1 MLSYRHVFHAG
12 NHADVLKHTVLLAVL
27 DYFNQKDKPYWLI
40 DTHAGAG
47 GYRLDAGRAT
57 THAEFNDG
65 IGRLWNRTDLPPLLA
80 RYVAAVRLDNADGKP
95 RRYPGS
101 PLLALRTLRPADRL
115 RLFEL
120 HPADV
125 KLLGQAIA
133 GAAPDAQKR
142 VQIKQEDGFA
152 GMKALLPPPP
162 RRGLVL
168 IDPAYEDKRDY
179 LQVVTA
185 VKEGLQRFA
194 TGTFMV
200 WYPLLQKNESIALAG
215 KLKKL
220 APDWLNATLTVQAPA
235 PDGPGMHG
243 SGVFLVNPPWTLA
256 AALKETLPWLVDVL
270 KVGAGPPQA
279 DAPPVGGSEPLLRA
293 RGANKV
299 GAGETAGF
307 TLETSGS

>member
-12 NHADVLKHTVLLAVL
+12 NHADVLKHSVLLAVL

-57 THAEFNDG
+57 THAEYADG
-65 IGRLWNRTDLPPLLA
+65 VGRLWNRTDLPQLLA
-80 RYVAAVRLDNADGKP
+80 RYVEAVRVDNPDGKIK
-95 RRYPGS
+95 RYPGS
-101 PLLALRTLRPADRL
+101 PLLALRAMRPADKL

-125 KLLGQAIA
+125 KLLAQNIA

-142 VQIKQEDGFA
+142 VAIKQEDGFT
-152 GMKALLPPPP
+152 GMKALLPPPS

-185 VKEGLQRFA
+185 IKEGLQRFA

-200 WYPLLQKNESIALAG
+200 WYPLLQKNESITLAG

-220 APDWLNATLTVQAPA
+220 APEWLNATLTVQPPA
-235 PDGPGMHG
+235 ADGMGMHG

-256 AALKETLPWLVDVL
+256 AALKDTLPWLADTLAVE
-270 KVGAGPPQA
+270 KVGAGW
-279 DAPPVGGSEPLLRA
+279 
-293 RGANKV
+293 
-299 GAGETAGF
+299 TA
-307 TLETSGS
+307 ETSAQ

>member
-27 DYFNQKDKPYWLI
+27 DYFNQKKKVGPYWLI

-57 THAEFNDG
+57 THAEWPDG
-65 IGRLWNRTDLPPLLA
+65 VGRLWNRTDLPPLLA
-80 RYVAAVRLDNADGKP
+80 RYVEAVRTDNADGRL

-101 PLLALRTLRPADRL
+101 PLLALRAMRPSDKL

-125 KLLGQAIA
+125 KLLAQNIA

-142 VQIKQEDGFA
+142 VAIKQEDGFA
-152 GMKALLPPPP
+152 GLQALLPPPP

-179 LQVVTA
+179 AQVVTA
-185 VKEGLQRFA
+185 VREGLQRFA
-194 TGTFMV
+194 TGSFMV
-200 WYPLLQKNESIALAG
+200 WYPLLKRNESITLAG

-220 APDWLNATLTVQAPA
+220 APDWLHATLSVRAPA
-235 PDGPGMHG
+235 PDAEGGLGMHG

-270 KVGAGPPQA
+270 KVGADG
-279 DAPPVGGSEPLLRA
+279 
-293 RGANKV
+293 
-299 GAGETAGF
+299 TASYS
-307 TLETSGS
+307 LETSAQ

>member
-1 MLSYRHVFHAG
+1 MLSYRHVHHAG
-12 NHADVLKHTVLLAVL
+12 NHADVLKHSVLLAVL

-57 THAEFNDG
+57 THAEYADG

-80 RYVAAVRLDNADGKP
+80 RYVEAVRVDNPDGRIK
-95 RRYPGS
+95 RYPGS
-101 PLLALRTLRPADRL
+101 PLLALRAMRPADKL

-125 KLLGQAIA
+125 KLLAQNIT

-142 VQIKQEDGFA
+142 VAIKQEDGFT
-152 GMKALLPPPP
+152 GMKALLPPPS

-185 VKEGLQRFA
+185 IKEGLQRFA

-200 WYPLLQKNESIALAG
+200 WYPLLQKNESITLAG

-220 APDWLNATLTVQAPA
+220 APEWLNATLTVQPPA
-235 PDGPGMHG
+235 ADGMGMHG
-243 SGVFLVNPPWTLA
+243 SGVFLINPPWTLT
-256 AALKETLPWLVDVL
+256 AALKDTLPWLAETL
-270 KVGAGPPQA
+270 AIEAAGAGWTVQ
-279 DAPPVGGSEPLLRA
+279 D
-293 RGANKV
+293 NNQ
-299 GAGETAGF
+299 
-307 TLETSGS
+307 

>member
-12 NHADVLKHTVLLAVL
+12 NHADVLKHAVLLAVL
-27 DYFNQKDKPYWLI
+27 DHFNQKDKPYWLI

-57 THAEFNDG
+57 THAEFSEG
-65 IGRLWNRTDLPPLLA
+65 IGRLWEHPNLPPLLA
-80 RYVAAVRLDNADGKP
+80 RYVAAVRADNAEGKL

-101 PLLALRTLRPADRL
+101 PLLALRAMRPADKL

-133 GAAPDAQKR
+133 AATPDAQKR

-152 GMKALLPPPP
+152 GMKALLPPPS

-179 LQVVTA
+179 AAVVTA

-200 WYPLLQKNESIALAG
+200 WYPLLQKNESITLAG

-220 APDWLNATLTVQAPA
+220 APDWLNATLTVQPPN
-235 PDGPGMHG
+235 PDGIGMHG

-256 AALKETLPWLVDVL
+256 AVLKETLPWLAEVL
-270 KVGAGPPQA
+270 KVGADG
-279 DAPPVGGSEPLLRA
+279 
-293 RGANKV
+293 
-299 GAGETAGF
+299 TAGF
-307 TLETSGS
+307 TLETSGG

>member
-12 NHADVLKHTVLLAVL
+12 NHADVLKHAVLLAVL

-65 IGRLWNRTDLPPLLA
+65 IGRLWKMGDAGDLPPLLA
-80 RYVAAVRLDNADGKP
+80 RYVAAIRTDNADGTL

-101 PLLALRTLRPADRL
+101 PLLALRAIRPADKL

-125 KLLGQAIA
+125 KLLGQAIS

-168 IDPAYEDKRDY
+168 IDPSYEDKRDY
-179 LQVVTA
+179 MAVVTA

-200 WYPLLQKNESIALAG
+200 WYPLLQKNESITLAG

-220 APDWLNATLTVQAPA
+220 APDWLNATLTVQAPTQ
-235 PDGPGMHG
+235 DGIGMHG

-256 AALKETLPWLVDVL
+256 AALKETLPWLADTL
-270 KVGAGPPQA
+270 KVGANG
-279 DAPPVGGSEPLLRA
+279 DNR
-293 RGANKV
+293 
-299 GAGETAGF
+299 TAGF

>member
-47 GYRLDAGRAT
+47 GYRLDAGRAM
-57 THAEFNDG
+57 THAEFTDG
-65 IGRLWNRTDLPPLLA
+65 IGRLWQRTDLPPLLV
-80 RYVAAVRLDNADGKP
+80 RYVAAVRADNADGKL

-101 PLLALRTLRPADRL
+101 PLLALRAMRPADRL

-125 KLLGQAIA
+125 KLLAQNIA
-133 GAAPDAQKR
+133 GAAADAQRR
-142 VQIKQEDGFA
+142 VQIKQENGFT

-168 IDPAYEDKRDY
+168 IDPAYEDRRDY
-179 LQVVTA
+179 PQVVTA
-185 VKEGLQRFA
+185 IKEGLQRFA

-220 APDWLNATLTVQAPA
+220 APDWLNVTLTVQVPA
-235 PDGPGMHG
+235 PDGLGMHG

-256 AALKETLPWLVDVL
+256 AALQETLPWLVQVL
-270 KVGAGPPQA
+270 KVG
-279 DAPPVGGSEPLLRA
+279 
-293 RGANKV
+293 
-299 GAGETAGF
+299 ETAAYS
-307 TLETSGS
+307 LETSDQTQSTG

>member
-12 NHADVLKHTVLLAVL
+12 NHADVLKHAMLLAVL
-27 DYFNQKDKPYWLI
+27 DHFNQKDKPYWLI

-57 THAEFNDG
+57 THAEFSEG
-65 IGRLWNRTDLPPLLA
+65 IGRLWERSDLPPLLA
-80 RYVAAVRLDNADGKP
+80 RYVEAVHIDNADGKL

-101 PLLALRTLRPADRL
+101 PLLALRALRPGDKL

-133 GAAPDAQKR
+133 GAAADAQKR

-152 GMKALLPPPP
+152 GMKALLPPPS

-168 IDPAYEDKRDY
+168 IDPSYEDKRDY
-179 LQVVTA
+179 AAVVTA

-200 WYPLLQKNESIALAG
+200 WYPLLQKNESITLAG

-220 APDWLNATLTVQAPA
+220 APDWLNATLTVQSPSAE
-235 PDGPGMHG
+235 GLGMHG

-256 AALKETLPWLVDVL
+256 ATLKDTLPWLAENL
-270 KVGAGPPQA
+270 KV
-279 DAPPVGGSEPLLRA
+279 SS
-293 RGANKV
+293 
-299 GAGETAGF
+299 GETAGF

>member
-12 NHADVLKHTVLLAVL
+12 NHADVLKHSVLLAVL

-57 THAEFNDG
+57 THAEYADG
-65 IGRLWNRTDLPPLLA
+65 VGRLWNRTDLPQLLA
-80 RYVAAVRLDNADGKP
+80 RYVEAVRIDNPDGKIK
-95 RRYPGS
+95 RYPGS
-101 PLLALRTLRPADRL
+101 PLLALRAMRPADKL

-125 KLLGQAIA
+125 KLLAQNIA
-133 GAAPDAQKR
+133 AAAPDAQKR
-142 VQIKQEDGFA
+142 VAIKQEDGFT
-152 GMKALLPPPP
+152 GMKALLPPPS

-185 VKEGLQRFA
+185 IKEGLQRFA

-200 WYPLLQKNESIALAG
+200 WYPLLQKNESITLAG
-215 KLKKL
+215 KLKKI
-220 APDWLNATLTVQAPA
+220 APEWLNATLTVQAPA
-235 PDGPGMHG
+235 ADGMGMHG

-256 AALKETLPWLVDVL
+256 AELKDTLPWLAETL
-270 KVGAGPPQA
+270 AIEAAGAGWTVQ
-279 DAPPVGGSEPLLRA
+279 DS
-293 RGANKV
+293 NQ
-299 GAGETAGF
+299 
-307 TLETSGS
+307 

>member
-1 MLSYRHVFHAG
+1 MNYRHAFHAG
-12 NHADVLKHTVLLAVL
+12 NHADVLKHAVLLAVL

-57 THAEFNDG
+57 THAEYADG
-65 IGRLWNRTDLPPLLA
+65 ISRLWNRTDLPPLLA
-80 RYVAAVRLDNADGKP
+80 RYVEAVRIDNPDDKIK
-95 RRYPGS
+95 RYPGS
-101 PLLALRTLRPADRL
+101 PLLALRAMRPADKL

-125 KLLGQAIA
+125 KLLAQNIA

-142 VQIKQEDGFA
+142 VAIKQEDGFT
-152 GMKALLPPPP
+152 GMKALLPPPS

-179 LQVVTA
+179 LQVVTT

-194 TGTFMV
+194 TGSFMV
-200 WYPLLQKNESIALAG
+200 WYPLLQKNESITLAG

-235 PDGPGMHG
+235 SDGLGMHG

-256 AALKETLPWLVDVL
+256 AALKDTLPWLVDVL
-270 KVGAGPPQA
+270 KVGAG
-279 DAPPVGGSEPLLRA
+279 
-293 RGANKV
+293 
-299 GAGETAGF
+299 ETASYS
-307 TLETSGS
+307 LETSAQ

>member
-12 NHADVLKHTVLLAVL
+12 NHADVLKHAVLLAAI
-27 DYFNQKDKPYWLI
+27 DHMNRKDKPYWVI

-57 THAEFNDG
+57 HHAEWPDG
-65 IGRLWNRTDLPPLLA
+65 IGRIWNRTDLPPLLA
-80 RYVAAVRLDNADGKP
+80 RYVAAVRTDNADGKL

-101 PLLALRTLRPADRL
+101 PLLALRAMRPADKL

-125 KLLGQAIA
+125 KLLGQNL
-133 GAAPDAQKR
+133 AAATADAQQR

-179 LQVVTA
+179 AAVVTA

-194 TGTFMV
+194 TGSFMV

-220 APDWLNATLTVQAPA
+220 APDWLNCTLTVQPPSA
-235 PDGPGMHG
+235 DGMGMHG

-256 AALKETLPWLVDVL
+256 AALKDTLPWLAQTL
-270 KVGAGPPQA
+270 
-279 DAPPVGGSEPLLRA
+279 
-293 RGANKV
+293 KV

>member
-12 NHADVLKHTVLLAVL
+12 NHADVLKHAVLLAVL

-47 GYRLDAGRAT
+47 GYRLDTGRAT
-57 THAEFNDG
+57 THAEYADG
-65 IGRLWNRTDLPPLLA
+65 IGRLWDRSDLPPLLA
-80 RYVAAVRLDNADGKP
+80 RHVEAVRRDNADGRL

-101 PLLALRTLRPADRL
+101 PLLALRAMRPVDKL

-125 KLLGQAIA
+125 KLLAQNIT

-142 VQIKQEDGFA
+142 VAIKQEDGFA

-200 WYPLLQKNESIALAG
+200 WYPLLQRNESITLAG

-220 APDWLNATLTVQAPA
+220 APEWLNATLTVQAPSSE
-235 PDGPGMHG
+235 GVGMHG

-256 AALKETLPWLVDVL
+256 AALKDTLPWLAEKL
-270 KVGAGPPQA
+270 KVSPDG
-279 DAPPVGGSEPLLRA
+279 
-293 RGANKV
+293 
-299 GAGETAGF
+299 TAGF
-307 TLETSGS
+307 SLETSVQ

>member
-57 THAEFNDG
+57 THAEHADG
-65 IGRLWNRTDLPPLLA
+65 IDRLWNRTDLPPLLA
-80 RYVAAVRLDNADGKP
+80 RYVEAVRVDNADGKL

-101 PLLALRTLRPADRL
+101 PLLALRAMRPADKL

-125 KLLGQAIA
+125 KLLAQTIT

-142 VQIKQEDGFA
+142 VAIKQEDGFT
-152 GMKALLPPPP
+152 GMKVLLPPPS

-185 VKEGLQRFA
+185 IKEGLQRFA

-200 WYPLLQKNESIALAG
+200 WYPLLQKNESITLAG
-215 KLKKL
+215 KLKKV
-220 APDWLNATLTVQAPA
+220 APEWLNTTLTVQAPSQ
-235 PDGPGMHG
+235 DGLGMHG

-256 AALKETLPWLVDVL
+256 AALKDTLPWL
-270 KVGAGPPQA
+270 A
-279 DAPPVGGSEPLLRA
+279 DTL
-293 RGANKV
+293 KV

-307 TLETSGS
+307 SLESSGG

>member
-12 NHADVLKHTVLLAVL
+12 NHADVLKHSVLLAVL
-27 DYFNQKDKPYWLI
+27 SYLNRKDKPYWVI

-47 GYRLDAGRAT
+47 GYRFDAGRAK
-57 THAEFNDG
+57 THAEWESG
-65 IGRLWNRTDLPPLLA
+65 IGRLWDRKDLPPLLTD
-80 RYVAAVRLDNADGKP
+80 YVAAVRGDNPDGGL

-101 PLLALRTLRPADRL
+101 PLLALRAMRPADRL

-125 KLLGQAIA
+125 KLLAQNVA

-142 VQIKQEDGFA
+142 VTIRQEDGFA

-168 IDPAYEDKRDY
+168 IDPSYEDKRDY
-179 LQVVTA
+179 AQVVAA

-194 TGTFMV
+194 TGIFMI
-200 WYPLLQKNESIALAG
+200 WYPLLRQNESIALAG
-215 KLKKL
+215 RLKKL
-220 APDWLNATLTVQAPA
+220 APEWLTATLTVAPPGA
-235 PDGPGMHG
+235 DGLGMHG

-256 AALKETLPWLVDVL
+256 ATLKETLPWLAETLAVEKVD
-270 KVGAGPPQA
+270 AGGT
-279 DAPPVGGSEPLLRA
+279 V
-293 RGANKV
+293 
-299 GAGETAGF
+299 
-307 TLETSGS
+307 ETSGD

>member
-12 NHADVLKHTVLLAVL
+12 NHADVLKHAVLLAVL
-27 DYFNQKDKPYWLI
+27 DYFNKKDKPYWVI

-47 GYRLDAGRAT
+47 GYRFDAGRAK
-57 THAEFNDG
+57 THAEHEDG
-65 IGRLWNRTDLPPLLA
+65 IGRLWDRKDLPPMLVN
-80 RYVAAVRLDNADGKP
+80 YVAAIRADNPDGRLK
-95 RRYPGS
+95 RYPGS
-101 PLLALRTLRPADRL
+101 PLLAFAAMRPADRL

-125 KLLGQAIA
+125 KLLAQNIT

-142 VQIKQEDGFA
+142 VTIKQEDGFA
-152 GMKALLPPPP
+152 GLKSLLPPPP
-162 RRGLVL
+162 RRGLVV
-168 IDPAYEDKRDY
+168 IDPSYEDKRDY
-179 LQVVTA
+179 LQVVAA

-215 KLKKL
+215 KLKRL
-220 APDWLNATLTVQAPA
+220 APDWLNATLTVTTP
-235 PDGPGMHG
+235 GPEGLGMHG

-256 AALKETLPWLVDVL
+256 AELKETLPWL
-270 KVGAGPPQA
+270 A
-279 DAPPVGGSEPLLRA
+279 DIL
-293 RGANKV
+293 KV

-307 TLETSGS
+307 SLETSGS